1 MDKQQFEEIIVIGI
15 GKVAVTCALKAK
27 ELFNSVS
34 FIESGSNG
42 ITPPIRYKPKTLA
55 TSRWVNWN

>member
-1 MDKQQFEEIIVIGI
+1 MNKIQFEEIIVIGV

-27 ELFNSVS
+27 DVFNNVS

-42 ITPPIRYKPKTLA
+42 ITPPILYKPKALA

>member
-1 MDKQQFEEIIVIGI
+1 MNKMQFEEIIVIGV

-27 ELFNSVS
+27 EVFNSVS

-42 ITPPIRYKPKTLA
+42 ITPPIRYKPKALA
-55 TSRWVNWN
+55 FSQWVSWN